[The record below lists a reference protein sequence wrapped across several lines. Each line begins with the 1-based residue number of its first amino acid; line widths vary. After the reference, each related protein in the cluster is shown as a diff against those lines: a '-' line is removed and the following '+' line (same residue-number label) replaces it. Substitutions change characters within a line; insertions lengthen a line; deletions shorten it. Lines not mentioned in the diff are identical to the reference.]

1 MGQKQTTPIE
11 YHMHFK
17 NCLQSLKET
26 PTKTDAL
33 SLYVSSN
40 LAFFELSSKS

>member
-11 YHMHFK
+11 YRMHFK

-26 PTKTDAL
+26 PPKTDAL